1 MLIQYCGHYMSS
13 SQCLLDRTSYST
25 VVTVCPARSA
35 CSTGPHT
42 AMWSLHVQLVV
53 PVRQDFI
60 QQCGHCMSSSQCLLD
75 RTSYSTVVTV
85 CPARSACQ
93 SYSTVVTVCPARSTC
108 YTGPHTALWSLYV
121 QLVVPVIQDLIQHC
135 GHCMSSSQCL
145 FDRTS
150 YSTVVTVCPARSA
163 CQTGPH
169 TALWSLYVQLVVPV
183 RQDLIQH
190 CGHCMSSSQCLLD
203 RTSYSTVV
211 TVCAARS
218 ACQTG
223 PHTAQIA
230 MLTLT

>member
-1 MLIQYCGHYMSS
+1 
-13 SQCLLDRTSYST
+13 
-25 VVTVCPARSA
+25 
-35 CSTGPHT
+35 
-42 AMWSLHVQLVV
+42 MWSLYVQLVV
-53 PVRQDFI
+53 PVRQDLI
-60 QQCGHCMSSSQCLLD
+60 QHCGHCMSSAQCLLD

-93 SYSTVVTVCPARSTC
+93 
-108 YTGPHTALWSLYV
+108 TGPHTALWSLYV
-121 QLVVPVIQDLIQHC
+121 QRVVPVIQDLIQHC

-163 CQTGPH
+163 CQAGPH
-169 TALWSLYVQLVVPV
+169 TALWSLYVQLVVLV

-190 CGHCMSSSQCLLD
+190 CGHCMSSSQCLLY

-211 TVCAARS
+211 TVCPARS

-223 PHTAQIA
+223 PHTALWSYSTDNNA
-230 MLTLT
+230 NTNLV

>member
-53 PVRQDFI
+53 PVRQDLI
-60 QQCGHCMSSSQCLLD
+60 QQCGHCMSSSQCLL
-75 RTSYSTVVTV
+75 
-85 CPARSACQ
+85 
-93 SYSTVVTVCPARSTC
+93 
-108 YTGPHTALWSLYV
+108 
-121 QLVVPVIQDLIQHC
+121 
-135 GHCMSSSQCL
+135 
-145 FDRTS
+145 DRTS

-190 CGHCMSSSQCLLD
+190 CGHYMSSSQCLL
-203 RTSYSTVV
+203 T
-211 TVCAARS
+211 
-218 ACQTG
+218 
-223 PHTAQIA
+223 QIT
-230 MLTLT
+230 MLTLTWYSTDNNAKSPGMTQITMLILTWCNTDNNANTNLCDTDNNGLTLTQITMLTLTWCDTDNNAD